1 MSKFIP
7 RYEFPKYNIPKTDFK
22 GHQLKALRKFES
34 LKPQLNLI
42 LELRDIRAPLST
54 RNILIDQMIDRRIHQ
69 RLVVYTR
76 KDYLQGSE
84 EYLQKLNRWH
94 KEIDE
99 DFIMINCK
107 QSNAVNNVM
116 KCIKWYKS
124 QHEQKNNGISL
135 PMGYKVL
142 VTGMPNVGKSTLVNS
157 LKSLTTDK
165 KKKVARTG
173 AQAGITRSTSESIK
187 IADDIY
193 LIDTPGIGLPGRINQ
208 RKDNRMLTLSLC
220 GCIKSNLIDPVI
232 QADYLLYLMN
242 LQTNA
247 RPHNSWYPGILNN
260 PTNDIYEVLSRI
272 SKHGNDTSAA
282 IQFLTSSHHN
292 DIIYDPEL
300 LLPCHEFSFK
310 GYLMKELDQLA
321 NPDGASAIGNR
332 NVNQGN
338 KTRPVSTHE
347 KMLHNVNQLFPKS
360 N

>member
-54 RNILIDQMIDRRIHQ
+54 RNILIDQMIDKRIHQ

-76 KDYLQGSE
+76 KDYVQDSE
-84 EYLQKLNRWH
+84 EYLTKLNRWH
-94 KEIDE
+94 KEINE

-107 QSNAVNNVM
+107 QQNAVTNVM

-157 LKSLTTDK
+157 LKSLTSDN

-187 IADDIY
+187 ISDDIY

-242 LQTNA
+242 LQTNPN
-247 RPHNSWYPGILNN
+247 PHNSWYPDILTR
-260 PTNDIYEVLSRI
+260 PTNNIYKVLSRT
-272 SKHGNDTSAA
+272 SKHRNETSAA
-282 IQFLTSSHHN
+282 IQFLTSPHH

-300 LLPCHEFSFK
+300 LLPCHEFSFRR
-310 GYLMKELDQLA
+310 YLKTELDQLA
-321 NPDGASAIGNR
+321 NPDGAPAIG
-332 NVNQGN
+332 NQGN
-338 KTRPVSTHE
+338 KTRPVSPHQ